1 MGNVGASTASGETQ
15 PQQARRGYAY
25 NRTRQAFVASD
36 LRIADTHWSRFRGLL
51 GLKPGSFTAGQ
62 GLWIVPCQGV
72 HTLGMR
78 FAIDVI
84 YLDAQ
89 LRVVH
94 IEENVKPWRI
104 TPVRL
109 QAATVLEVPPHTIWE
124 TGTALNDQ
132 IEIELPRNG
141 VAVA

>member
-1 MGNVGASTASGETQ
+1 MGVVGEPTASGVTRPQ
-15 PQQARRGYAY
+15 PLRRGYAY
-25 NRTRQAFVASD
+25 NRTRQAFVVSD
-36 LRIADTHWSRFRGLL
+36 LRVADTHWARFRGLL
-51 GLKPGSFTAGQ
+51 GLSRASFTAGQ
-62 GLWIVPCQGV
+62 GLWIIPCQGV

-78 FAIDVI
+78 FSIDVI

-94 IEENVKPWRI
+94 VEENVKPWRI

-124 TGTALNDQ
+124 TGTTVNDQ
-132 IEIELPRNG
+132 IEIELPSNG

>member
-1 MGNVGASTASGETQ
+1 MAEA
-15 PQQARRGYAY
+15 ARKGYAY
-25 NRTRQAFVASD
+25 NRTRQTFLASD
-36 LRIADTHWSRFRGLL
+36 LKVADTHWSRFCGLL
-51 GLKPGSFTAGQ
+51 GATRENFTSGQ

-84 YLDAQ
+84 YLDPDMK
-89 LRVVH
+89 VIH

-109 QAATVLEVPPHTIWE
+109 QAATVLEVPPHTVWE
-124 TGTALNDQ
+124 TGTTLNDQ
-132 IEIELPRNG
+132 IEIHVGKNG
-141 VAVA
+141 FAAA

>member
-1 MGNVGASTASGETQ
+1 MGSVGASAASGQREREQ
-15 PQQARRGYAY
+15 VRRGYAY

-36 LRIADTHWSRFRGLL
+36 LRIADTHWARFRGLL
-51 GLKPGSFTAGQ
+51 GLKAGSFTAGQ

-89 LRVVH
+89 FRVVH

-124 TGTALNDQ
+124 TGTAVNDQ
-132 IEIELPRNG
+132 IEIELPKDG
-141 VAVA
+141 AAVA

>member
-1 MGNVGASTASGETQ
+1 
-15 PQQARRGYAY
+15 
-25 NRTRQAFVASD
+25 
-36 LRIADTHWSRFRGLL
+36 
-51 GLKPGSFTAGQ
+51 
-62 GLWIVPCQGV
+62 
-72 HTLGMR
+72 MR

-89 LRVVH
+89 FRVVH

-124 TGTALNDQ
+124 TGTAVNDQ
-132 IEIELPRNG
+132 IEIELPKDG
-141 VAVA
+141 AAVA